1 MLNRGGFIN
10 DIHIKNEDV
19 LLILK
24 KSRRISFKRNK
35 RSSRFP
41 ESLKIVSF

>member
-1 MLNRGGFIN
+1 MLNGGGFIN

-24 KSRRISFKRNK
+24 KSRRISFKGTIDLFL
-35 RSSRFP
+35 SY
-41 ESLKIVSF
+41 V